1 MTSSNITP
9 IQAASDAGTTTDS
22 SPQGTPASPATPGRG
37 IARLRENEV
46 YHLMNLVHSALYE
59 AEHLISE
66 VLGKARPRYLD
77 HDDTTEPLNG
87 EQVARLLGE
96 AYQCANL
103 ASTYIDKAAMGLLH
117 PGAETPF

>member
-9 IQAASDAGTTTDS
+9 IQAASDGGTTTDS
-22 SPQGTPASPATPGRG
+22 SQQEPPAIQAKPERG

-46 YHLMNLVHSALYE
+46 YHLMNLVQSALYE
-59 AEHLISE
+59 AEHLIGE

-77 HDDTTEPLNG
+77 NDTTEPSNRQ
-87 EQVARLLGE
+87 EEARLLGE

-103 ASTYIDKAAMGLLH
+103 AATYIDKAAMGLLD
-117 PGAETPF
+117 PGADTPF

>member
-1 MTSSNITP
+1 MSSSNITP
-9 IQAASDAGTTTDS
+9 IQAASDGGTTTDS
-22 SPQGTPASPATPGRG
+22 SPKEAPAKPKRG

-46 YHLMNLVHSALYE
+46 YHLMNLVQSALYE

-66 VLGKARPRYLD
+66 VLGQARLRYLD
-77 HDDTTEPLNG
+77 HDNTAEPLNG

-103 ASTYIDKAAMGLLH
+103 AAIYIDKAAMGLLD